1 MAFWKTVAVLG
12 VALSA
17 ASWAKAKDINYNNI
31 KFSAVSITHLRL
43 TSQVSV

>member
-17 ASWAKAKDINYNNI
+17 ASWALAKDINYNI
-31 KFSAVSITHLRL
+31 IQLSDSA
-43 TSQVSV
+43 